1 MRGFPQELFFVL
13 LFGAVMLVQFLYG
26 ALRRRAVLMQ
36 TELEPQAAAEAEA
49 DAEAETVPVRQKAE
63 TTPVQG
69 VESPRATLRVVPPR
83 PSLRTEPRPRRFSR
97 QDLLPDRRAVQD
109 AIVIAAILRPCHAER
124 PHGVE

>member
-1 MRGFPQELFFVL
+1 
-13 LFGAVMLVQFLYG
+13 VQFLYR

-36 TELEPQAAAEAEA
+36 AELESQAA
-49 DAEAETVPVRQKAE
+49 AETVPVRYKAE
-63 TTPVQG
+63 TTRLQAVAA
-69 VESPRATLRVVPPR
+69 PRAALPALPARA
-83 PSLRTEPRPRRFSR
+83 SLRAEPRPRRFSR

>member
-1 MRGFPQELFFVL
+1 MRGFPQELLFVL
-13 LFGAVMLVQFLYG
+13 LFGAVMLVQFLYR

-36 TELEPQAAAEAEA
+36 TEVEPQAAAE
-49 DAEAETVPVRQKAE
+49 AEAETVPVRQKAE

-69 VESPRATLRVVPPR
+69 VESPRATLRVVPAR